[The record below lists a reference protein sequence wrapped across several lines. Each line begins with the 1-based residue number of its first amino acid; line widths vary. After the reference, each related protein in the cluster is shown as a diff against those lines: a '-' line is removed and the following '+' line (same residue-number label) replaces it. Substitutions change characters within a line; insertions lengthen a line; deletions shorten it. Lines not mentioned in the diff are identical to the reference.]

1 MEQAT
6 EKTKTDATKLAAAEP
21 RATLPSDAPRLSL
34 HGQHRPVVVRV
45 KSKKKKRKY
54 SGGTKELQIDVRS
67 VSKVAERIASALASG
82 LSLYA
87 KKTNKSSL
95 KKKDGVL
102 RDMLRNSASGLGMTL
117 RKSSRIPVLLSK
129 TASQRTVR
137 RRARALARALGF
149 FR

>member
-1 MEQAT
+1 MEEAT
-6 EKTKTDATKLAAAEP
+6 AKTKTDATN
-21 RATLPSDAPRLSL
+21 DAPRLSL
-34 HGQHRPVVVRV
+34 HGQHRPLVVHV

-82 LSLYA
+82 ISLYA
-87 KKTNKSSL
+87 RKTDKSSL
-95 KKKDGVL
+95 EKKDGVL
-102 RDMLRNSASGLGMTL
+102 RDMLRNSASGLGKTL